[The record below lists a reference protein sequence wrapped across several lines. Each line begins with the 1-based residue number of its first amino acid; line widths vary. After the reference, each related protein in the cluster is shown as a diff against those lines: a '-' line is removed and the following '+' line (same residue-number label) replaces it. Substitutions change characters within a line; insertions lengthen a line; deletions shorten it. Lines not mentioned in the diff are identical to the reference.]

1 MKNPVV
7 SIIIPCYN
15 AEKTIKET
23 IDSILLQTFTNFEI
37 IVIND
42 GSTDNTLPVIHQLK
56 NDRIRVFSFENS
68 GPQKSRNRGIEQAH
82 GEYIALIDADDLWTP
97 DKLASQLE
105 ALQNTPAAAVAYSWT
120 DIIDETG
127 QVIQSTAR
135 SQAQGDIFAE
145 LLKHNF
151 LANGSNPLIKAEA
164 MRAVGGFDEAILAG
178 QDWDMYLTLA
188 AHYPFVVVPQVQ
200 ILYRKAES
208 ARSWSSNLRRQ
219 EQGLMQVMAKHLS
232 DRRAAP
238 LNKSACLANCYR
250 YLLFECFD
258 KCLPNFANGLLAL
271 RFFSQ
276 AIWLEPGWWLKRY
289 RLIGVVVV
297 KSATYL
303 LASPPRPTK
312 APA

>member
-1 MKNPVV
+1 
-7 SIIIPCYN
+7 
-15 AEKTIKET
+15 
-23 IDSILLQTFTNFEI
+23 
-37 IVIND
+37 
-42 GSTDNTLPVIHQLK
+42 
-56 NDRIRVFSFENS
+56 
-68 GPQKSRNRGIEQAH
+68 
-82 GEYIALIDADDLWTP
+82 
-97 DKLASQLE
+97 
-105 ALQNTPAAAVAYSWT
+105 
-120 DIIDETG
+120 
-127 QVIQSTAR
+127 
-135 SQAQGDIFAE
+135 
-145 LLKHNF
+145 
-151 LANGSNPLIKAEA
+151 
-164 MRAVGGFDEAILAG
+164 
-178 QDWDMYLTLA
+178 
-188 AHYPFVVVPQVQ
+188 VPQVQ
-200 ILYRKAES
+200 ILYRKTES